1 MADEL
6 FRLKIVSPDRIFYD
20 GEVSMVEMKTS
31 EGEIG
36 VYKNHIPLTTIL
48 SPGIVRITEPSG
60 VKVAALHAGF
70 VEILKEEVT
79 VLAEVAE
86 WPDEIDINRA
96 NEAKIRAERR
106 LASNGAEI
114 DVMRAEIALKKAL
127 TRLELKK

>member
-48 SPGIVRITEPSG
+48 APGIVRITEPSG